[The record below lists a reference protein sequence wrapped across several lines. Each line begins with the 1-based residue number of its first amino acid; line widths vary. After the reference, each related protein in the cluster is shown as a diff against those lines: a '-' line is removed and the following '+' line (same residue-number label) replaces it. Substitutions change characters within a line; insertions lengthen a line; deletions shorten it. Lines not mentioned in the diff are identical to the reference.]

1 MNFPIA
7 LNSLGDPAFC
17 FWNTDVPEVEFSLHN
32 YVGLLYFELSWKVS
46 VSCKKLPCEWGHD
59 STVLS
64 HQLTWQ
70 VQKYTDLMLDF
81 LIFGSLRILI
91 HNLWNVWKLW
101 LDNMIQR
108 WKEKNDG
115 WQFYFF
121 SFLLDNIRFEGKG
134 DMGSPFICSCFF
146 SLK

>member
-1 MNFPIA
+1 MNFPKA

-32 YVGLLYFELSWKVS
+32 YVELLYFELSWKVS
-46 VSCKKLPCEWGHD
+46 VSCKKLPFEWGHD
-59 STVLS
+59 STALS
-64 HQLTWQ
+64 HQLTWH
-70 VQKYTDLMLDF
+70 VQNIDLMLDF

-91 HNLWNVWKLW
+91 HNLWNVRKLW

-121 SFLLDNIRFEGKG
+121 L
-134 DMGSPFICSCFF
+134 F
-146 SLK
+146 SLITLGLKGRETWVALSFAHVSFH